1 VLAVINKYSGQLM
14 GEVNLGR
21 EKTPKYTVDDVTGQ
35 IFMENKKGNI
45 VSYKLN

>member
-1 VLAVINKYSGQLM
+1 LAVVNKNTGELI

-21 EKTPKYTVDDVTGQ
+21 EKNPKYTVDDITGQ